1 MASRSPARLPHYGPS
16 GVMMCMVVAPR
27 GASLGCRA
35 TRPASRSA
43 WPAHGLPMAGSP
55 SFDTAA
61 MKSAEAFVRELAWAA
76 WVAGHAFERNIV
88 SGFDIDEFGIARA
101 ELAQVLAYR
110 SGIALFVEET
120 LPLLIGRP
128 PAVAAVIPACYSTI
142 DSRSKRNAIH
152 LLLMPENT
160 LTFSKRNPW

>member
-1 MASRSPARLPHYGPS
+1 M
-16 GVMMCMVVAPR
+16 
-27 GASLGCRA
+27 
-35 TRPASRSA
+35 
-43 WPAHGLPMAGSP
+43 
-55 SFDTAA
+55 
-61 MKSAEAFVRELAWAA
+61 
-76 WVAGHAFERNIV
+76 

-101 ELAQVLAYR
+101 ELAQFLAYR

-142 DSRSKRNAIH
+142 DSGSKRNAIH

-160 LTFSKRNPW
+160 LTFSKRDRW